1 MTIVDYKQEQHLK
14 DLERIKNFRLLDD
27 DFMTKCFEN
36 NIEATEFILKI
47 ILNMDLKVKSVTTQ
61 DFIKNLQGRSVRLDI
76 HAESSEGKHFNIE
89 IQRQD
94 KGAGAKRARYNS
106 SILDTNNLLAGYDFD
121 DLPETYVIF
130 ITENDVFKLNKPI
143 YFIERSIIGEDKLFN
158 DGSHIV
164 YVNNEIKDDT
174 PLGKLMYDFNCIN
187 ANDMKYKIL
196 ADRVRYF
203 KETKEG
209 VTTMCKAMED
219 MRNEVRQETI
229 LQERRRTALD
239 MIAEGELPLDKIAKY
254 SKLSIEEVEE
264 LASKKS
270 A

>member
-1 MTIVDYKQEQHLK
+1 
-14 DLERIKNFRLLDD
+14 
-27 DFMTKCFEN
+27 
-36 NIEATEFILKI
+36 
-47 ILNMDLKVKSVTTQ
+47 MDLKVKSVTTQ

-203 KETKEG
+203 KETKELYCLKG
-209 VTTMCKAMED
+209 KD
-219 MRNEVRQETI
+219 R
-229 LQERRRTALD
+229 
-239 MIAEGELPLDKIAKY
+239 K
-254 SKLSIEEVEE
+254 
-264 LASKKS
+264 
-270 A
+270 